1 MNKVLLIG
9 IIVSVFVTGA
19 AVSYAIIYESSYDDM
34 SNQSWVADPQ
44 HPKQMTDMMQMDHDF
59 MMTMFSEMIEIPS
72 IRLQIMGHLT
82 DDPEIWMQLQS
93 MMSDSLVDK
102 QHSNHTETP

>member
-19 AVSYAIIYESSYDDM
+19 AVSYAITYESGYKDM
-34 SNQSWVADPQ
+34 RHQPWVADPQ
-44 HPKQMTDMMQMDHDF
+44 HPKQMTDMMLKDHDF

-82 DDPEIWMQLQS
+82 DDPEIWKELQS
-93 MMSDSLVDK
+93 MMSDSLLGK
-102 QHSNHTETP
+102 QHSNQTETP